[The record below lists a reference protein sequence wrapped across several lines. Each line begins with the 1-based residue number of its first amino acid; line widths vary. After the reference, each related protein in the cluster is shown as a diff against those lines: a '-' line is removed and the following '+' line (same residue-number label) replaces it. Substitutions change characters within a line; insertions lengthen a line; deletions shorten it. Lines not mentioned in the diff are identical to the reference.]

1 MMKCSILQQGWHL
14 HDQARERKEPNDFY
28 EVVQH
33 VGWRITMQQKYM
45 IP

>member
-1 MMKCSILQQGWHL
+1 MTKLQT
-14 HDQARERKEPNDFY
+14 KEPNDFY